1 MASGPQVATPKN
13 LVVPIT
19 MLLATGR
26 FTRESAAAALAKE
39 PVLRNI
45 VSGLVLGDEA

>member
-1 MASGPQVATPKN
+1 MNMQVATPKK

-26 FTRESAAAALAKE
+26 FTRSSAKEALEKE

-45 VSGLVLGDEA
+45 VSGLVTESEA